1 MTRIAIAAGLALLL
15 GACSSTDL
23 PRPQTAAPSGPSVI
37 TGSGMTG
44 SGMTG
49 AGPAGPRAMVAG
61 PQGCAEPISEYL
73 QLIDRDAETGH
84 LNPGVYNR
92 VTTDLEPVKRACA
105 EGREAD
111 ARNQL
116 AGVKARYGYR

>member
-15 GACSSTDL
+15 GACSSTDS

-61 PQGCAEPISEYL
+61 PQGCAAPISEYL
-73 QLIDRDAETGH
+73 ELIDRDAETGH